1 MSGRPVARATA
12 IPLPGIVSSV
22 VGGGGETLAIGDFIA
37 GHVCIPIMTGFHATP
52 FIEGSTSV
60 LTNNQPT
67 VRFGDKTLCTDMA
80 VPLQVSVFVNGRPI
94 ATMGSPTTGHLPCF
108 HPSVIATGSSNVF
121 ATPGAI

>member
-12 IPLPGIVSSV
+12 IPLPGIPF

-37 GHVCIPIMTGFHATP
+37 PHKCIIAHATP
-52 FIEGSTSV
+52 FVEGSTSV

-80 VPLQVSVFVNGRPI
+80 APLQVSVFVNGRPI
-94 ATMGSPTTGHLPCF
+94 ATAGSPTTGHLPCF
-108 HPSVIATGSSNVF
+108 PPSVIATGSSNVF
-121 ATPGAI
+121 ATQGGV